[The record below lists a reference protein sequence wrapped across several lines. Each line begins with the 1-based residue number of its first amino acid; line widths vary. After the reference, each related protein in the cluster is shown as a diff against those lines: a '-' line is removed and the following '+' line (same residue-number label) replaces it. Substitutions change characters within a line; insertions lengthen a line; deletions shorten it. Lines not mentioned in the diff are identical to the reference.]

1 MKMSQDNLV
10 YSTDGGR
17 VETKKV
23 QPARPKT
30 DGIIRIRRET
40 KGRKGKG
47 VTTLSGMDMDA
58 TQIKALCSELKKM
71 CGTGGAVKDAIIE
84 IQGDNRDKI
93 KLALEKRGY
102 TVKLA
107 GG

>member
-1 MKMSQDNLV
+1 MSQDNLV

-17 VETKKV
+17 FETKKI
-23 QPARPKT
+23 QPARPQT

>member
-1 MKMSQDNLV
+1 MKNSKLV

-17 VETKKV
+17 IKEGATKTA
-23 QPARPKT
+23 PAQT

-47 VTTLSGMDMDA
+47 VTTLSGFELEEKPLKDLA
-58 TQIKALCSELKKM
+58 KKLKQI
-71 CGTGGAVKDAIIE
+71 CGTGGSVKGGVIE
-84 IQGDNRDKI
+84 IQGDHRE
-93 KLALEKRGY
+93 KLLEQLTKLGHN
-102 TVKLA
+102 TKLA

>member
-1 MKMSQDNLV
+1 MSQDNLV

-58 TQIKALCSELKKM
+58 TQIKTLCSELKKM